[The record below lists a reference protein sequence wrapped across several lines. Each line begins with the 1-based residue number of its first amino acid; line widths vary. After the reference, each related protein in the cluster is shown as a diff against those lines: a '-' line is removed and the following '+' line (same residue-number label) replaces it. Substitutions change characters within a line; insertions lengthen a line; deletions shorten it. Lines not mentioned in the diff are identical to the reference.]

1 MDRNRKDEV
10 TYTEYQKIA
19 NDLTFDS
26 YDHYTWSRIVKGS
39 SGIDKFLQLYNLR
52 RCRKWFLIQWVRNL
66 QV

>member
-52 RCRKWFLIQWVRNL
+52 RCRK
-66 QV
+66 